1 MSRAEVESS
10 GNVAVDCMLAIPG
23 AGFSKGEVSSDSM
36 FLALVRAQGK
46 KHEGSDERPI
56 TEIFTEE
63 LRAIVDE
70 KESVSLEKALLTVES
85 QIEEA
90 TEGNK
95 GYTDEGMK
103 RVAVLS
109 YTATMV
115 RTAIKEKAGK
125 EKAKE

>member
-1 MSRAEVESS
+1 MLEST
-10 GNVAVDCMLAIPG
+10 GNVALDCMLAIEG
-23 AGFSKGEVSSDSM
+23 AGFIPGEVSSVRM

-46 KHEGSDERPI
+46 KYADSEDRPV
-56 TEIFTEE
+56 TTIFTEE

-70 KESVSLEKALLTVES
+70 NEQASLEKVLLTVES

-90 TEGNK
+90 TADNN
-95 GYTDEGMK
+95 GYTQEGMK

-115 RTAIKEKAGK
+115 RTAIKK
-125 EKAKE
+125 ESQKEG

>member
-1 MSRAEVESS
+1 MSGVQPEST
-10 GNVAVDCMLAIPG
+10 GNLAVDCMLAIEG
-23 AGFSKGEVSSDSM
+23 AGFVPGEVTSSAM

-46 KHEGSDERPI
+46 KYESSEERPV

-63 LRAIVDE
+63 LRTIVDGDE
-70 KESVSLEKALLTVES
+70 QASLEKVLLTVES

-90 TEGNK
+90 TEDGN
-95 GYTDEGMK
+95 GYTEEGMK

-115 RTAIKEKAGK
+115 RTAIKK
-125 EKAKE
+125 ESKKQ